1 MDSSN
6 PAARGEG
13 RDLCSSGCGFYGSD
27 ATLGLCS
34 KCFRDHIF
42 SSHINKTAQQ
52 LASIV
57 GSGKKNGHI
66 GSKDSASATES
77 KKKTK
82 QSCSKCDR
90 KVGLAMRA
98 IKCRCNGVF
107 CAAHRLPE
115 DHGCTFD
122 YRTAGRLL
130 LEEAN
135 PLIKAEKLNTM

>member
-6 PAARGEG
+6 PAARGAG

-42 SSHINKTAQQ
+42 SSHINKTA
-52 LASIV
+52 
-57 GSGKKNGHI
+57 
-66 GSKDSASATES
+66 
-77 KKKTK
+77 KKTK